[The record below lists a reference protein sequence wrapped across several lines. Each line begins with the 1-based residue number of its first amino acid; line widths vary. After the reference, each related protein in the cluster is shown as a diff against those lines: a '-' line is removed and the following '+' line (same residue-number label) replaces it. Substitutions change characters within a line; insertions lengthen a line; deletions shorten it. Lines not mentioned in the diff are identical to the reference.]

1 MSRETA
7 DRVSVFFPSTEREYI
22 KSTYNIERHHHH
34 ASHQIGSHHPDRI
47 TSPPCSDSSQPS
59 KRYFAMHGRYSVTRF
74 KRSFDLHVFRKRRT
88 FVMRGD

>member
-22 KSTYNIERHHHH
+22 KSTYNIERHHHLH
-34 ASHQIGSHHPDRI
+34 SSHQIGSHHLRAQ
-47 TSPPCSDSSQPS
+47 TRVQPS

-74 KRSFDLHVFRKRRT
+74 KRSFDLHECRKRRT

>member
-7 DRVSVFFPSTEREYI
+7 DRVSGFFPSTEREYI
-22 KSTYNIERHHHH
+22 KSSNRATADTIIT
-34 ASHQIGSHHPDRI
+34 AHQRDRI

-74 KRSFDLHVFRKRRT
+74 KRSFDQHECRKLRT

>member
-7 DRVSVFFPSTEREYI
+7 DRVSGFFPSTEREYI
-22 KSTYNIERHHHH
+22 KSTYNMLERKKSDH
-34 ASHQIGSHHPDRI
+34 ASDRI

-74 KRSFDLHVFRKRRT
+74 KRSFDLHECRKRRT

>member
-22 KSTYNIERHHHH
+22 KSTYNILRATPSSRI
-34 ASHQIGSHHPDRI
+34 ASDRI

-59 KRYFAMHGRYSVTRF
+59 KRYFAMHARYSVTRF
-74 KRSFDLHVFRKRRT
+74 KRSFDLHESRKRRT